1 MSPISRRHL
10 AALTALAGVGVL
22 AGCASGDPLGTSTP
36 AASTSGSAGSG
47 AAALVVGSQQY
58 YSNEIIAELYAQVLE
73 KAGFT
78 VTRRYQIGQREIYLP
93 ELSAGK
99 IDVIPEYSGNLMQYF
114 DKTATATDP
123 AQISA
128 TLAKVLPQGLRARTP
143 AEASDQDSYTVTSE
157 FAQQY
162 GLTSIADLAKAPQ
175 PLKIAANSEFA
186 TRPYGPAGV
195 KQAYG
200 VTIELVP
207 VEDSGGPLTLR
218 ALTDKTVQVADI
230 YTADPAIVK
239 NKLVSLADPQHLI
252 LPQNVTPVVSAKV
265 DGRAASA
272 IDGVNAK
279 LSATD
284 LQELNA
290 KSVDQQAKSADI
302 ASAWLKAKGLV

>member
-1 MSPISRRHL
+1 M
-10 AALTALAGVGVL
+10 
-22 AGCASGDPLGTSTP
+22 
-36 AASTSGSAGSG
+36 
-47 AAALVVGSQQY
+47 
-58 YSNEIIAELYAQVLE
+58 
-73 KAGFT
+73 
-78 VTRRYQIGQREIYLP
+78 
-93 ELSAGK
+93 
-99 IDVIPEYSGNLMQYF
+99 
-114 DKTATATDP
+114 
-123 AQISA
+123 
-128 TLAKVLPQGLRARTP
+128 
-143 AEASDQDSYTVTSE
+143 
-157 FAQQY
+157 
-162 GLTSIADLAKAPQ
+162 
-175 PLKIAANSEFA
+175 
-186 TRPYGPAGV
+186 
-195 KQAYG
+195 
-200 VTIELVP
+200 
-207 VEDSGGPLTLR
+207 EDSGGPLTLR